1 MVTFIAI
8 EALIVYNIK
17 QKIMTKLSK
26 MAMLLMFFAITATT
40 PMFISCSSGDDNEE
54 ENYSPDGNNSNSS
67 KKLSGF
73 VDGHEAADL
82 GLSVKWA
89 TCNVGT
95 TKSEYFGGYYGWGD
109 PTGKK
114 TSSNSSLYPNS
125 NPPTDIKNTKYD
137 IAYNN
142 WGKKWRMPTEKEM
155 RELIS
160 KCYYTHKIVNG
171 VNGLQFKGLNGGIIF
186 LPFCGYRFTTT
197 VEQSDWGSYWTSTL
211 VDEINSKCLKITTD
225 GDSYANISESLRCN
239 GLSVRA
245 VTDYDWDEDNGKG
258 NDNTSGGSTGGSTSY
273 EKPDIAF
280 NDFTAYQ
287 TKLKVVYK
295 IYNKDK
301 AKVTSAKVYYGTSS
315 NPTKSV
321 TATVAGV
328 LITANISGLTKGT
341 TYYVKCVATGKGGTT
356 TTGTTKVI
364 TNY

>member
-1 MVTFIAI
+1 MMKSNKLAI
-8 EALIVYNIK
+8 
-17 QKIMTKLSK
+17 
-26 MAMLLMFFAITATT
+26 LLMAFAITAIT
-40 PMFISCSSGDDNEE
+40 PMFTSCSSGDDNEE
-54 ENYSPDGNNSNSS
+54 DIYSPDGNETNDN
-67 KKLSGF
+67 KKISGL
-73 VDGHEAADL
+73 VNGHEAVDL

-89 TCNVGT
+89 TCNIGT
-95 TKSEYFGGYYGWGD
+95 TKPEYFGNYYGWGD

-114 TSSNSSLYPNS
+114 TSANTNYYPNS

-142 WGKKWRMPTEKEM
+142 WGKSWRMPTDKEV

-160 KCYYTHKIVNG
+160 ECYYSYKKVNG
-171 VNGLQFKGLNGGIIF
+171 VSGLLFKGKTGGIIF
-186 LPFCGYRFTTT
+186 LPFCGYRDHTTNIR
-197 VEQSDWGSYWTSTL
+197 QSDWGHYWTSNL
-211 VDEINSKCLKITTD
+211 DDEIDSKCLIITHD
-225 GDSYANISESLRCN
+225 GDSYARISESLRCN

-245 VTDYDWDEDNGKG
+245 VTGSKWDEENGKED
-258 NDNTSGGSTGGSTSY
+258 DNTGGGSTGGSTSY
-273 EKPDIAF
+273 EKPDIGF
-280 NDFTAYQ
+280 NDFTATQ

-295 IYNKDK
+295 IYNKDE

-321 TATVAGV
+321 SATVAGV
-328 LITANISGLTKGT
+328 LITANISGLKKGT

>member
-1 MVTFIAI
+1 M
-8 EALIVYNIK
+8 K
-17 QKIMTKLSK
+17 STKLVV
-26 MAMLLMFFAITATT
+26 LLMSFVITAIT
-40 PMFISCSSGDDNEE
+40 PMFTSCSSGDDNEE
-54 ENYSPDGNNSNSS
+54 ENYSPDGDNSNDG
-67 KKLSGF
+67 KKLSG
-73 VDGHEAADL
+73 VIDGHEAVDL

-89 TCNVGT
+89 TCNIGT
-95 TKSEYFGGYYGWGD
+95 TKSEYSGNYYGWGD

-114 TSSNSSLYPNS
+114 TSSNTNLYPNS

-142 WGKKWRMPTEKEM
+142 WGKKWRMPTDKEM

-160 KCYYTHKIVNG
+160 KCYYTHKVVNG
-171 VNGLQFKGLNGGIIF
+171 VSGLQFKGSNGGIIF
-186 LPFCGYRFTTT
+186 LPFCGYRDYSTKIN
-197 VEQSDWGSYWTSTL
+197 QSDWGSYWTSTL
-211 VDEINSKCLKITTD
+211 NDEIMSKCLKITSD
-225 GDSYANISESLRCN
+225 GDSYATISESLRCN

-245 VTDYDWDEDNGKG
+245 VTDYDWDGDNGKEE
-258 NDNTSGGSTGGSTSY
+258 DNSGGGSTGGSTSY
-273 EKPDIAF
+273 EKPDIGF
-280 NDFTAYQ
+280 SDFTAYQ
-287 TKLKVVYK
+287 TKLKIVYK
-295 IYNKDK
+295 IYNKDE

-328 LITANISGLTKGT
+328 LITANISGLKKGT